1 MARNDEI
8 SSTDRLLSLIRGK
21 GKKEPKLKSPSVAPS
36 GASPKESKSSVTK
49 VLALKKTITVGVD
62 IGYDD
67 LKLVKIRQFSN
78 KKHELLDLRVVPFNP
93 GLKREDPVF
102 PGFLK
107 ETLSHF
113 CGSSKKI
120 KIWSS
125 VSSARV
131 EQRYLQIPKV
141 PRKQIAN
148 AVYWTFKKETPFDE
162 KEMVFDFDILGD
174 ITRDG
179 LQKIEVVAFIV
190 PQIEVEKLQGL
201 FSDSGFPLTGVSVI
215 PLAFQNLLRTQLIDS
230 EANNICNLYIGRNWS
245 RIDIFSNQNLVLSRG
260 IKAGINSMLEAIREE
275 IETTLGKE
283 ALGAPETEEGDLE
296 TTEEKAA
303 AYESELSRKLFNGI
317 EDGSFLTAEEI
328 TDLGLQPDEIFRMIQ
343 PAMDRLVR
351 QMERTLGHFTL
362 NFENR
367 VVEKIFISGG
377 ITTHGRIVDYIG
389 EQLGISRSIIDPF
402 PGLPSASAKVVIPDA
417 GPQRSSLA
425 PAIGLALSNNLL
437 TPNFICTYKDKEQL
451 ESVQRI
457 NSAVFRVF
465 VALLVVCFSIYY
477 WMEGDMAKKNARVAQ
492 LRQQLE
498 QFSPRV
504 NQNLI
509 LQTAAKIK
517 LKKREFKAY
526 TQKYQSLAVFSEISS
541 LTPSNIRIISINV
554 TLGGPPVKKPE
565 KVEKTVLLDGIILGN
580 KLTFEADL
588 AGYLVRLKRSPLFD
602 QLTVQKRDFEYY
614 KNKPILRFRTR
625 LRII

>member
-1 MARNDEI
+1 M
-8 SSTDRLLSLIRGK
+8 
-21 GKKEPKLKSPSVAPS
+21 
-36 GASPKESKSSVTK
+36 
-49 VLALKKTITVGVD
+49 GVD

-67 LKLVKIRQFSN
+67 LKLAKIRQFSN
-78 KKHELLDLRVVPFNP
+78 KKREIVDLRVVPFNP
-93 GLKREDPVF
+93 GLTREDPIF

-107 ETLSHF
+107 EALSRF

-125 VSSARV
+125 ISSARV

-174 ITRDG
+174 ITKDG
-179 LQKIEVVAFIV
+179 LQKIEVIAFIA
-190 PQIEVEKLQGL
+190 PQIEVEKLQSI
-201 FSDSGFPLTGVSVI
+201 FSKSGFPLTGVSII
-215 PLAFQNLLRTQLIDS
+215 PFAFQNLLRTHLVESDV
-230 EANNICNLYIGRNWS
+230 NNICSLYIGRDWS

-275 IETTLGKE
+275 IETTLGKD

-296 TTEEKAA
+296 TTEEEAA
-303 AYESELSRKLFNGI
+303 AYESDLTRKLFNGI
-317 EDGSFLTAEEI
+317 EDSSFLSAEEI
-328 TDLGLQPDEIFRMIQ
+328 ADLGLQPDEIFQMIQ

-351 QMERTLGHFTL
+351 QVERTLGHFTL
-362 NFENR
+362 NFESR

-389 EQLGISRSIIDPF
+389 QQLGISRSIIDPF
-402 PGLPSASAKVVIPDA
+402 PELPAASAKVLIPDTGA
-417 GPQRSSLA
+417 QRSSLA
-425 PAIGLALSNNLL
+425 PATGLALSNNIL
-437 TPNFICTYKDKEQL
+437 TPNFICTFKDKEQL
-451 ESVQRI
+451 ESIQRI

-465 VALLVVCFSIYY
+465 LALLVVCFSIYY
-477 WMEGDMAKKNARVAQ
+477 WMEGDVAKKNARVAQ
-492 LRQQLE
+492 LQQQLE

-504 NQNLI
+504 NQNLMI
-509 LQTAAKIK
+509 QTAAKIK
-517 LKKREFKAY
+517 LKKREFKTY

-541 LTPSNIRIISINV
+541 LTPSNIRIISINAV
-554 TLGGPPVKKPE
+554 FGKPLVKKPE
-565 KVEKTVLLDGIILGN
+565 KVRKTVLLDGIILGN

-588 AGYLVRLKRSPLFD
+588 AGYIVKLKGSPLFD
-602 QLTVQKRDFEYY
+602 QLTVQKRDIEYY
-614 KNKPILRFRTR
+614 KNKPILRFRTE

>member
-1 MARNDEI
+1 M
-8 SSTDRLLSLIRGK
+8 
-21 GKKEPKLKSPSVAPS
+21 
-36 GASPKESKSSVTK
+36 
-49 VLALKKTITVGVD
+49 KKTVTVGVD

-67 LKLVKIRQFSN
+67 LKLLKIRQFSN
-78 KKHELLDLRVVPFNP
+78 KKREILDLRIVPFDS
-93 GLKREDPVF
+93 GLTREDPIF

-107 ETLSHF
+107 ETLSRF

-125 VSSARV
+125 ISSARV

-148 AVYWTFKKETPFDE
+148 AVYWTFKKEIPFDE
-162 KEMVFDFDILGD
+162 KEMIFDFDILGE
-174 ITRDG
+174 ITKDG
-179 LQKIEVVAFIV
+179 LQKIEVNAFIA
-190 PQIEVEKLQGL
+190 PQIEIEKLQSI
-201 FSDSGFPLTGVSVI
+201 FSKSGFSLTGVSII
-215 PLAFQNLLRTQLIDS
+215 PFAFQNLLRTRLVES
-230 EANNICNLYIGRNWS
+230 EINNVCSLYIGRDWS

-275 IETTLGKE
+275 IEMTLGGNTME
-283 ALGAPETEEGDLE
+283 APESKEDDLE
-296 TTEEKAA
+296 MTQEEVAA
-303 AYESELSRKLFNGI
+303 HESDLTRKLFNGI
-317 EDGSFLTAEEI
+317 EDSSFLTTEEVA
-328 TDLGLQPDEIFRMIQ
+328 DLGLQPDEIFVMIQ

-351 QMERTLGHFTL
+351 QVERTLGHFTL

-402 PGLPSASAKVVIPDA
+402 PSLPPTSPKVLIPDA
-417 GPQRSSLA
+417 GPQKSLLA
-425 PAIGLALSNNLL
+425 PATGLALSNNIL

-451 ESVQRI
+451 ESIQRI
-457 NSAVFRVF
+457 NSTIFRVF
-465 VALLVVCFSIYY
+465 LALLVVCFSIYY
-477 WMEGDMAKKNARVAQ
+477 WMEGDVAKKNARVVQ
-492 LRQQLE
+492 LQQQLE

-509 LQTAAKIK
+509 IQTAAKIK

-526 TQKYQSLAVFSEISS
+526 TQKYQSLAIFSEISG

-554 TLGGPPVKKPE
+554 ALGGPLVKKPA
-565 KVEKTVLLDGIILGN
+565 KIKKTVLVDGIILGN

-588 AGYLVRLKRSPLFD
+588 AGYLVKLKGSPLFD
-602 QLTVQKRDFEYY
+602 QLTVHKRDIESVVSG
-614 KNKPILRFRTR
+614 
-625 LRII
+625 

>member
-1 MARNDEI
+1 MAKNDEI

-21 GKKEPKLKSPSVAPS
+21 TKKGPKLKSPTVAPS
-36 GASPKESKSSVTK
+36 DTSPQKSKSSVTK
-49 VLALKKTITVGVD
+49 VFAIKKTITVGVD

-67 LKLVKIRQFSN
+67 LKLVKIRQFSD
-78 KKHELLDLRVVPFNP
+78 KKCELLDLRVVPFNP
-93 GLKREDPVF
+93 GLTREDPIF

-107 ETLSHF
+107 EALSRF

-125 VSSARV
+125 ISSARV

-148 AVYWTFKKETPFDE
+148 AVYWTFKKEIPFDE

-174 ITRDG
+174 ITKDG
-179 LQKIEVVAFIV
+179 LQKIEVIAIIA
-190 PQIEVEKLQGL
+190 PQVEIERLQNI
-201 FSDSGFPLTGVSVI
+201 FSKSGFPLTGVSII
-215 PLAFQNLLRTQLIDS
+215 PFAFQNLLRTQLIES
-230 EANNICNLYIGRNWS
+230 EVNNICSLYIGRDWS

-275 IETTLGKE
+275 IEMTLGRD
-283 ALGAPETEEGDLE
+283 ALGVPETEEGDLKI
-296 TTEEKAA
+296 TEEETA
-303 AYESELSRKLFNGI
+303 AYESDLTRKIFNGI
-317 EDGSFLTAEEI
+317 EDSSFLTAEEI
-328 TDLGLQPDEIFRMIQ
+328 ADLGLQPDEIFQMIQ

-351 QMERTLGHFTL
+351 QVERTLGHFTL

-377 ITTHGRIVDYIG
+377 ITTHGRIVDYVG

-402 PGLPSASAKVVIPDA
+402 PGLPSASAKVLIPDT
-417 GPQRSSLA
+417 GPQRSLLA
-425 PAIGLALSNNLL
+425 PAIGLALSNNIL
-437 TPNFICTYKDKEQL
+437 TPNFICTHKDKEQL

-465 VALLVVCFSIYY
+465 LALLVISFSIYY
-477 WMEGDMAKKNARVAQ
+477 WMEGDVAKKNARVAQ
-492 LRQQLE
+492 LQQQLE
-498 QFSPRV
+498 QFSPQV

-526 TQKYQSLAVFSEISS
+526 TKKYQSLAVLSEISG
-541 LTPSNIRIISINV
+541 LTPSNIHIISINIS
-554 TLGGPPVKKPE
+554 LGGPLLKKPVKIK
-565 KVEKTVLLDGIILGN
+565 KTLLLDGIISGN

-588 AGYLVRLKRSPLFD
+588 AGYLVKLKGSPLFD
-602 QLTVQKRDFEYY
+602 QLTVQKRDIEYY
-614 KNKPILRFRTR
+614 KNKPILRFRTE